1 MAGRSKLWTTL
12 DLDADGK
19 QVGTVNLPHSVTRS
33 AYGVIP
39 IPLAVVKNGDGPT
52 LFVMAGNHG
61 DEYEGQIVLADLIR
75 TLDPGAIRGR
85 VIVMPMANGPA
96 ARAGARVSPL
106 DGGNLNRAFPG
117 DADGSPTWQIARYI
131 TDALVARCDLFVDLH
146 AGGSS
151 LSYLPF
157 VSLVLT
163 GEDAVDRR
171 AMAAARA
178 FGAPRIIVWGKA
190 EPDGTSTTPV
200 RLHRVPKLG
209 GEYGGSGVVS
219 RSGVALVAR
228 GVRNTMAHLGI
239 LDEAPRRDG
248 EPRLMEIKD
257 RRYYAYAPCEGIF
270 APAVDLGDQVT
281 AGTVIGHLHAPEYPA
296 RPPVP
301 VAIGHDGLVLCM
313 RAIGRCEAGDCLVH
327 LATDRDDPIVR

>member
-1 MAGRSKLWTTL
+1 MAGRTKLWTTL
-12 DLDADGK
+12 DLDTDGK

-39 IPLAVVKNGDGPT
+39 IPLAVIKNGEGPT

-85 VIVMPMANGPA
+85 VIVMPMANAPA

-117 DADGSPTWQIARYI
+117 DADGSPTWQIAHYI

-178 FGAPRIIVWGKA
+178 FGAPRVIVWGKA
-190 EPDGTSTTPV
+190 EPDGTSTTPA

-209 GEYGGSGVVS
+209 GEYGGAGVVS

-228 GVRNTMAHLGI
+228 GVRNMMAHLGL
-239 LDEAPRRDG
+239 LDEAPRGDG

-257 RRYYAYAPCEGIF
+257 RRYYAYAPSEGIF
-270 APAVDLGDQVT
+270 APAVDLGDEVK
-281 AGTVIGHLHAPEYPA
+281 AGTVIGHMHAPEYPA

-301 VAIGHDGLVLCM
+301 VAIGHGGLVLCM
-313 RAIGRCEAGDCLVH
+313 RAIGRCEAGDCLGH
-327 LATDRDDPIVR
+327 LATDRDDPFAR